1 MATKAAYQPT
11 YVKGGLNATDF
22 SGHERFRKVDLCIP
36 ELTQE
41 GKAELSSGKPLQNLL
56 HRTSAQIFIE

>member
-1 MATKAAYQPT
+1 MANEAAYQTT
-11 YVKGGLNATDF
+11 YVKGGLDAPDF

-41 GKAELSSGKPLQNLL
+41 GKTELSSGEPLENLL
-56 HRTSAQIFIE
+56 HRTSAQITLE